1 MQALALSRNRAAKRA
16 MEVAQHAHV
25 SELERANA
33 ELREEL
39 KQAQIKIAEVEKHR
53 DSLCSGYEKL
63 ENECESLHNVT
74 ETLKQEKTKAK
85 RTYEAEVAMIR
96 TKFKDY
102 CMHHHKRL
110 HDLHFNLEKMMN
122 EFDTRCLPYLR
133 KGSTIGDIVRW
144 FDEEI

>member
-1 MQALALSRNRAAKRA
+1 MQALGLSRNRAAKRA

-39 KQAQIKIAEVEKHR
+39 KQAQIKIAEVEKHW

-74 ETLKQEKTKAK
+74 ETLKQEKNQSQ
-85 RTYEAEVAMIR
+85 
-96 TKFKDY
+96 KD
-102 CMHHHKRL
+102 L
-110 HDLHFNLEKMMN
+110 
-122 EFDTRCLPYLR
+122 
-133 KGSTIGDIVRW
+133 
-144 FDEEI
+144 